1 MALPNYYSPIT
12 QDALEL
18 AGMSPAQYKSF
29 VSEYKQAFALP
40 QYGPGNPKPIGRQE
54 VLTRNMLDRQNALQA
69 KMDGLSPYFM
79 QAQQRAAIRQQED
92 LRKYQR
98 DYRRQISGNG
108 AGGNSQYISGS
119 GDRMRGIPPTGSQG
133 VTQSGV
139 SARGVIGRPISDP
152 VTQSFNQLS
161 AVRS

>member
-1 MALPNYYSPIT
+1 MALPNYYSPII
-12 QDALEL
+12 QEGMRL
-18 AGMSPAQYKSF
+18 AGLSPAQYKSL
-29 VSEYKQAFALP
+29 VSQYEQAVALP

-54 VLTRNMLDRQNALQA
+54 VLDRKRTDRMNALQE
-69 KMDGLSPYFM
+69 KMDGLSPYF
-79 QAQQRAAIRQQED
+79 QLAHQRAAIRQQED

-98 DYRRQISGNG
+98 DYRRQISGNS
-108 AGGNSQYISGS
+108 AGGNSQYISGT

-161 AVRS
+161 AVHS